1 MGLGPWLFCGV
12 PESLIRENPVSGWP
26 RRLRKKRNS
35 ARVAIN
41 TAAAN
46 PPAIPPICAALS
58 FDLDDPADVLGA
70 GTTAPVPDGVV
81 VAVVA
86 VVETDVFDDEEDEDD
101 DDEDNDE
108 DDDADFDEDELILEA
123 ALEVQADV
131 VGTRVTV
138 GVM

>member
-1 MGLGPWLFCGV
+1 M
-12 PESLIRENPVSGWP
+12 
-26 RRLRKKRNS
+26 
-35 ARVAIN
+35 AIN

-86 VVETDVFDDEEDEDD
+86 VVETDVFDDEDDEDD
-101 DDEDNDE
+101 DDEDNNE

-131 VGTRVTV
+131 VGARVTV